1 MNQGRTQSIAACTL
15 TVCILPHPGSV
26 RYWAGAGPGGFAIS
40 STECLRSSFYC
51 ICFTPPDYKPFR
63 EVFDGSE
70 DEFPHLKG
78 WNVISSTV
86 PVKDPYFSTIKS
98 NNYLPNVLCK
108 MDAESRGGDQVGGL
122 HAPSTDPPDH
132 SNTRLPLLSGR
143 PCCKEL
149 RAVLLAACLAQPKN

>member
-1 MNQGRTQSIAACTL
+1 MQSIAACML
-15 TVCILPHPGSV
+15 TVCTLPHPAGSV

-122 HAPSTDPPDH
+122 LLVCMHQNTDLPD
-132 SNTRLPLLSGR
+132 
-143 PCCKEL
+143 
-149 RAVLLAACLAQPKN
+149 